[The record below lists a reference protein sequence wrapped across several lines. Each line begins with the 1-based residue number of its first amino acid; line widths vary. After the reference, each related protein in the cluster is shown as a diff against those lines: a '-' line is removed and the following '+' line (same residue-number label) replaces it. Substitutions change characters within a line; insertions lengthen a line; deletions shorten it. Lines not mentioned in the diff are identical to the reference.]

1 MNKNEVIRIIRELA
15 VIAILILI
23 GFRIVNSEFSI
34 NLGTL
39 SVTDIVALLL
49 AFFAVGLSAAFY
61 FKSSDSSNRFYD
73 NMHKFTQDTSV
84 ILGKIESK
92 FSEQLKNIEQKSQDL
107 KDSVDRYY
115 ASNGSN
121 SSEDIAKE
129 KEDIA
134 KEKEAVEKQA
144 TKSKEQY
151 EEILESLFKKAKLD
165 ETEKGKLKD
174 ILHGKEEEL
183 KRLQSELNNL
193 SNEEKNV
200 LEKRITRHLTRVIR
214 KHVATEKYNN
224 LEPME
229 LFLEILKTS
238 NPVFLTDLY
247 ESGYITTPEPSST
260 NDIKLSAK
268 RLFMSLLQKSL

>member
-107 KDSVDRYY
+107 KNSVDRYY
-115 ASNGSN
+115 ASNGSSN
-121 SSEDIAKE
+121 SEDIAKE
-129 KEDIA
+129 KE
-134 KEKEAVEKQA
+134 EVEKQA

-151 EEILESLFKKAKLD
+151 EEILENLFKKAKLD
-165 ETEKGKLKD
+165 ETEKGKLKEV
-174 ILHGKEEEL
+174 LHRKEEEL
-183 KRLQSELNNL
+183 KSLQSELNNL

-200 LEKRITRHLTRVIR
+200 LERRISRHLTRIIR
-214 KHVATEKYNN
+214 KHVATEKYND

-238 NPVFLTDLY
+238 NPVFLNDLY
-247 ESGYITTPEPSST
+247 EYGYITTPEPSSVE
-260 NDIKLSAK
+260 DIKLSAK

>member
-174 ILHGKEEEL
+174 ILHVKEEEL

-214 KHVATEKYNN
+214 KYVDTEKYNN

-238 NPVFLTDLY
+238 NPMFLTDLY

-260 NDIKLSAK
+260 DDIKLSAK